1 MLESTWDIDGEE
13 NKAGKLTLVAE
24 NDDKCVDGSDEEVE
38 GSGAEG
44 GVRTKPS
51 SLEA

>member
-1 MLESTWDIDGEE
+1 VLESTWEIDGEE
-13 NKAGKLTLVAE
+13 NRAELTLAAE
-24 NDDKCVDGSDEEVE
+24 NDDKCVDGSDEEAE